1 MRQHGAESIFLICYP
16 SDETFEN
23 GIRAAIDCLGGQR
36 RSSAETVELKLHE
49 RFPDL
54 RIVVHK
60 PLDSDGTS
68 QTTWI
73 VFRDRHE
80 LTSHARQR
88 HGRDSSGR
96 SAADCGSDEQLARAR
111 QAGQPVALVAWRSRS
126 PSMRWPLGSSR

>member
-1 MRQHGAESIFLICYP
+1 M
-16 SDETFEN
+16 TT
-23 GIRAAIDCLGGQR
+23 IDGLGGLG
-36 RSSAETVELKLHE
+36 RSSVESVELKLHE